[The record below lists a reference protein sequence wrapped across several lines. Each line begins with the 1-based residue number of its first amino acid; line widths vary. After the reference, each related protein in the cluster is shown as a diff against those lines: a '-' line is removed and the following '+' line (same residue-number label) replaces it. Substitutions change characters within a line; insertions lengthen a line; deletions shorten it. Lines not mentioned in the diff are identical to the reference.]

1 MRQLSQ
7 ELLNAVFITK
17 TIGKKQL
24 YASIP
29 LVLEMSEKLVVHTKK
44 CILKNKLL
52 KKELNHKDVLVIL
65 RHLAKADDKYILY
78 KRHSIKEGNRWKT
91 AYAYRLTN

>member
-1 MRQLSQ
+1 MK
-7 ELLNAVFITK
+7 EICKDILNAVFTTK

-24 YASIP
+24 YDSIP
-29 LVLEMSEKLVVHTKK
+29 IVLKMSEKLVKITKK
-44 CILKNKLL
+44 GILKNKLL
-52 KKELNHKDVLVIL
+52 KKELDHKDMLVIL

-78 KRHSIKEGNRWKT
+78 KRHSVKQNNKWKT

>member
-1 MRQLSQ
+1 MKQISKDI
-7 ELLNAVFITK
+7 LNAVFVTK

-29 LVLEMSEKLVVHTKK
+29 LVLEMTEKLVAHTKK
-44 CILKNKLL
+44 GILKNKLL
-52 KKELNHKDVLVIL
+52 KKNLNHKDVLVIL

-91 AYAYRLTN
+91 AYLYRLTN